1 MENKRLAWVWAGLWL
16 WAIVACAQRSQ
27 SAARLPTP
35 TAMDGHQSV
44 EQMMLDATVR
54 VALETWL
61 VNEGERGYTIL
72 KSEGHGTVVNGR
84 FLITHNHHTIPLSLS
99 ETGFDPDIYTRLFIF
114 NTAGEL
120 INTLPFTDFQIGLRE
135 PQMLLL
141 VYVGEQEDQPF
152 GTIGLDVT
160 QVLAGTAVPLAGS
173 EIAQI
178 DWDGH
183 RTGVVWTAVTA
194 VYPQHDPPCL
204 ELASQP
210 QFGASGGGIFWQGQ
224 HIGNT
229 WLKGSRSGAANGP
242 ICQYSKAALNSPELL
257 AYLIAHAPP

>member
-1 MENKRLAWVWAGLWL
+1 MENKRLAWVWASLWL
-16 WAIVACAQRSQ
+16 WVIVACAPLPQ
-27 SAARLPTP
+27 SPTP
-35 TAMDGHQSV
+35 TAIDRHQSV

-114 NTAGEL
+114 NTDGEL

-141 VYVGEQEDQPF
+141 VYVGEPEDQPF

-183 RTGVVWTAVTA
+183 RTGVVWTEVTA

-210 QFGASGGGIFWQGQ
+210 QLGASGGGIFWQGQ

-229 WLKGSRSGAANGP
+229 WLKGSRSSAANGP
-242 ICQYSKAALNSPELL
+242 ICQYSKAALNSSELL
-257 AYLIAHAPP
+257 AYLTAHAPP